1 MKSLRLDLVL
11 VATGILVAVAA
22 VIQPQLSLPRG
33 GVAPASP
40 DSAIGAVTTAAPSP
54 LNQQPS
60 PIDAGS
66 SSPPISPA
74 SVAPSPS
81 LADGTPAP
89 PAPGT
94 PTAPPAP
101 RTRPT
106 PAPTPAPTRR
116 PTPPQTP
123 APTPSPTQTA
133 TIHLAGGLVDLSSG
147 ASAHTLSA
155 TVKDGSNHPVAG
167 QTVAFI
173 HAGGTGTVAG
183 LGKVETDAAG
193 VATAH
198 LVGVRAGPI
207 TLRIEAGSVSATV
220 SFTVVAG
227 SLDRLV
233 LSPGLA
239 QIASGGSQT
248 FRTMAYDAAGNVIGD
263 VSASAVLSISRGGT
277 CTGSSCTATKSGPHI
292 VTAVYSGKSDWAI
305 LMVHGKDGD
314 AE

>member
-11 VATGILVAVAA
+11 VASGILVAVAA
-22 VIQPQLSLPRG
+22 VLQPQLSLPRG
-33 GVAPASP
+33 GASRASP
-40 DSAIGAVTTAAPSP
+40 DLAIGAVATAAPSP

-60 PIDAGS
+60 PIDTGS
-66 SSPPISPA
+66 SSPSISPTT
-74 SVAPSPS
+74 VPPSPS

-89 PAPGT
+89 LAPVT

-101 RTRPT
+101 RTGPT
-106 PAPTPAPTRR
+106 PAPTPVPTHR
-116 PTPPQTP
+116 PTP

-155 TVKDGSNHPVAG
+155 TVKDGLNRPVAG

-193 VATAH
+193 VATAR
-198 LVGVRAGPI
+198 LVGIRAGPI
-207 TLRIEAGSVSATV
+207 TLRIEAGSVSATL

-227 SLDRLV
+227 TLDHLV

-263 VSASAVLSISRGGT
+263 VSASAVLSITRGGT
-277 CTGSSCTATKSGPHI
+277 CTASSCTATKSGPHI

-305 LMVHGKDGD
+305 LMVHGKGGD
-314 AE
+314 VE